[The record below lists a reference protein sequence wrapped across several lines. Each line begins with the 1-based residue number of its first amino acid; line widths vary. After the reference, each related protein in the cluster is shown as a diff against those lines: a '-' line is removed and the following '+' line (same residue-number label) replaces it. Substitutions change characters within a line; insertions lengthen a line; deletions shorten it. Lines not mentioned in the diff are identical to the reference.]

1 MPVYPC
7 GGPGDRGAGC
17 GGEMTERERTRK
29 HNRGYC
35 FDCRPPYDEDRRCP
49 DCGRIMS
56 VREYME
62 QRICN
67 DCEARR

>member
-1 MPVYPC
+1 
-7 GGPGDRGAGC
+7 
-17 GGEMTERERTRK
+17 MTERERTRK